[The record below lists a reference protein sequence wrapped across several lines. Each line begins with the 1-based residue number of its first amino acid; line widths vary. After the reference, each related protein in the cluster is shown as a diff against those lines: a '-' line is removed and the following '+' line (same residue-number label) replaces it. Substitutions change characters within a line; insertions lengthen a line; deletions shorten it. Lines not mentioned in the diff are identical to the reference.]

1 MIHLEPG
8 MIGGLNSKSDTIST
22 SASTAILIADS
33 PDYDDLPPRIPPKKD
48 LSVTTSITTK
58 T

>member
-8 MIGGLNSKSDTIST
+8 MIGGLNSKSNTKSS
-22 SASTAILIADS
+22 SASTAVHLADS
-33 PDYDDLPPRIPPKKD
+33 PDYDDLIPCLPPKKD